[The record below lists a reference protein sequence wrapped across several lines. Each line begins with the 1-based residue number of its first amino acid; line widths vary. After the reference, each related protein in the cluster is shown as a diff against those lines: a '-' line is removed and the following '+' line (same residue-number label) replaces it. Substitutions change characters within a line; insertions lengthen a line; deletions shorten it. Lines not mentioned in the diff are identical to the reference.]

1 MPTCCLLANLT
12 GQLMIPAGRRHSA
25 VRRHRRRHGTDT
37 DFVCMIPTSA
47 PHPVSDRRQLACD
60 PNNCRGPRSGTPA
73 PTFNNR
79 SVLMSCF
86 SSSDSTAFV
95 ISSYFYYS
103 IQVAMPRWLNAH
115 ERALIVEMHED
126 EKVLDLQAHRRAEEL
141 QAAKEQLDA
150 SGLTQQQPPF
160 EGRHQT
166 GAFTTS
172 ACTTNAVYQP
182 GETDVS

>member
-1 MPTCCLLANLT
+1 MPLPPFINCPASTYTPMPTCCLLANLT

-115 ERALIVEMHED
+115 ERALIVEMHEGRVKSGD
-126 EKVLDLQAHRRAEEL
+126 IADLLGMPRSTVSTVLTRW
-141 QAAKEQLDA
+141 KKF
-150 SGLTQQQPPF
+150 GIIT
-160 EGRHQT
+160 T
-166 GAFTTS
+166 G
-172 ACTTNAVYQP
+172 NP
-182 GETDVS
+182 KP